1 MKDFLFILLYGVIV
15 WLVIE
20 MAVSLFVNTGL
31 KRTIARFQVI
41 SMLTGTGFTTDESS
55 LIIDHPIRRRLSA
68 AVILFGYFSLAV
80 IISAIAALLMNDLK
94 VRLLALIIV
103 LLVCVIVLLRTRRVS
118 DFLERKFEHRMDEQ
132 FELGDWP
139 LKTAFDLGEEDRV
152 VLLGIEEDCGFS
164 GKPCSLLVGQDDVH
178 VLFIRRGE
186 KVLRKAL
193 YEEELQV
200 GDQVLIFG
208 DAKLI
213 ERKFAGMAVE
223 DALHKKT
230 APPE

>member
-103 LLVCVIVLLRTRRVS
+103 LLVCVIVVLRNRKVS
-118 DFLERKFEHRMDEQ
+118 AFLERKFEHRMDEQ

-139 LKTAFDLGEEDRV
+139 LKRAFDLGEEDDV
-152 VLLGIEEDCGFS
+152 VLLGIEEDCGFN
-164 GKPCSLLVGQDDVH
+164 GKPCSLLVEQDDVH
-178 VLFIRRGE
+178 VLFIRRGDQ
-186 KVLRKAL
+186 VLRKAL
-193 YEEELQV
+193 YDEEMQV
-200 GDQVLIFG
+200 GDQVLVFG

-213 ERKFAGMAVE
+213 ERKFEGMAVE
-223 DALHKKT
+223 EALL
-230 APPE
+230 